1 MTFISIN
8 NLAAPVEIKD
18 IWSAAVRFLIIVVHH
33 DIQVRFGDI
42 RIILPPSFLRRAR
55 DGDDARMC
63 GAGAEGI
70 VENHRDVL
78 AFFVIVMRFS

>member
-1 MTFISIN
+1 MP
-8 NLAAPVEIKD
+8 LYRDDEVLVPR
-18 IWSAAVRFLIIVVHH
+18 VR
-33 DIQVRFGDI
+33 DVRAG
-42 RIILPPSFLRRAR
+42 FLRRAR

-63 GAGAEGI
+63 DAGAEGI